1 MFEKSFVFLKIYVQ
15 ELLKLTNHVMKGL
28 KKLHEE
34 NFVHR
39 DLKPSNI
46 FLTENGVYK
55 LGLFQCCYL
64 NDFLCR

>member
-1 MFEKSFVFLKIYVQ
+1 MFEKFLFLFVYFFFQ
-15 ELLKLTNHVMKGL
+15 ELLKLTNHLMKGL

-34 NFVHR
+34 NIVHR

-55 LGLFQCCYL
+55 LGL
-64 NDFLCR
+64 